1 MIRLFTALSIP
12 EDLRLRLAALGSGID
27 GARWVDA
34 GNLHITLCFIGDVS
48 EPVADEVCHALEAV
62 RGTPVPVRL
71 GAAGQFASRG
81 RARAVW
87 VGVEKTP
94 ELSLLHDKIAR
105 ALIRAG
111 LPPEGRRYAPHV
123 TIGRLRGARPNHVL
137 NWLEANGA
145 FFAPAFEAPS
155 FVLYES
161 RLGRSGPDYAPVADF
176 PLTVEARSS
185 PNILQN
191 FRSRPSRV

>member
-12 EDLRLRLAALGSGID
+12 EDLRLRLAAPGSGID

-34 GNLHITLCFIGDVS
+34 DNLHITLCFIGDVF
-48 EPVADEVCHALEAV
+48 EPVADEVFHALEAV

-111 LPPEGRRYAPHV
+111 LPPEGRKWPHV
-123 TIGRLRGARPNHVL
+123 AIGRLKVRGPNMCSTGWKRHVL
-137 NWLEANGA
+137 RASVQ
-145 FFAPAFEAPS
+145 APS
-155 FVLYES
+155 FMLYES
-161 RLGRSGPDYAPVADF
+161 RLGCSGPDYAPLAKF
-176 PLTVEARSS
+176 PLTV
-185 PNILQN
+185 
-191 FRSRPSRV
+191 